1 MIKSPLKGSGLKLN
15 VYVAPI
21 GGIHLAECDFG
32 TPRIGD
38 DNNTVTWS
46 VYELKF
52 SATTY

>member
-21 GGIHLAECDFG
+21 GGIHLAEC
-32 TPRIGD
+32 
-38 DNNTVTWS
+38 VTWS

-52 SATTY
+52 SATTYESKAIHKVIK